1 MEIKIIDKK
10 LEEQFQILD
19 ELFKEA
25 EIEKNNLKKA
35 QNIYQEI
42 TENLKELENNYDIA
56 LKELENKTK
65 DFNEFIEGGLKLI
78 DSKLDKIKSD
88 MDDLSGRLF
97 ILNENNIVLTNLLHS
112 HIDYFNKS
120 PLKRWMSR
128 IKK

>member
-1 MEIKIIDKK
+1 MEIKVIDKR

-42 TENLKELENNYDIA
+42 TENLKELENNYNAA

-65 DFNEFIEGGLKLI
+65 AFNEFIEDGLKLI

-88 MDDLSGRLF
+88 IEDLSGRLS
-97 ILNENNIVLTNLLHS
+97 ILNENNTILTNLLHS

-120 PLKRWMSR
+120 PLKRWMSK